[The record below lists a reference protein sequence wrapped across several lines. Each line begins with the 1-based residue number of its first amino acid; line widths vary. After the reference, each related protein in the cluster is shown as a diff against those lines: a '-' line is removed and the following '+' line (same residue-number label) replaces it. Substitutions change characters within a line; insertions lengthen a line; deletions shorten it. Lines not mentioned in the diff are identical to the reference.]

1 MKLHTHHTP
10 AHWVTV
16 ALVTAA
22 ALLALSSAYGQSGA
36 AAVFEGRPTM
46 AGAQGGLG
54 AQAGMAQ
61 GGIGV
66 QGADGAQRALNLRK
80 PSGLDAAP
88 SMAQG
93 ATADVVS
100 RSSTGIMPAPDK
112 SVVKG
117 ERSAVKKARRGV
129 KNTLRSKRHGVTPID
144 AQTRTELKP

>member
-1 MKLHTHHTP
+1 MKLHTPHTP

-22 ALLALSSAYGQSGA
+22 ALLTFSDAYGQSGA

-66 QGADGAQRALNLRK
+66 QGADGAQRALKLHK
-80 PSGLDAAP
+80 PSGVDAAP
-88 SMAQG
+88 NMPQG
-93 ATADVVS
+93 APADVVA
-100 RSSTGIMPAPDK
+100 RSKTDITLAPDK
-112 SVVKG
+112 SVGTGK
-117 ERSAVKKARRGV
+117 KKARRGV
-129 KNTLRSKRHGVTPID
+129 KNTLSNQRYGVTPID
-144 AQTRTELKP
+144 AQTRGELKP